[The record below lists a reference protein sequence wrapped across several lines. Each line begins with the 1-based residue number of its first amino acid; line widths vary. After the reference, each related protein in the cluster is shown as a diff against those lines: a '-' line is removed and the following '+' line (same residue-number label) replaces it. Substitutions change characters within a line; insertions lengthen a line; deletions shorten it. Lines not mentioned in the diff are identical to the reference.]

1 MAEVKSRFSDYDRF
15 FDGSVQRDAYECF
28 QNVLRILHIGSR
40 YCLLDS
46 SISLGDSEE
55 FMVSATTENF
65 NFTFKKTLICQKCKT
80 SSVFFIPNSAFNIY
94 PKEGKNM
101 HTLISESLTSSLMKG
116 CACTNN
122 DTNHMEILEFQEPPK
137 ILLLIMSRYDYA
149 IRPKKN
155 SSSVF
160 IDKQLILNGKTYQCQ
175 AIVSHLGETTTSGHY
190 TTKLFYNKRI
200 YICNDYN
207 ISLSDNEET
216 ASDCSYLI
224 FYARVN

>member
-1 MAEVKSRFSDYDRF
+1 
-15 FDGSVQRDAYECF
+15 
-28 QNVLRILHIGSR
+28 
-40 YCLLDS
+40 
-46 SISLGDSEE
+46 
-55 FMVSATTENF
+55 
-65 NFTFKKTLICQKCKT
+65 
-80 SSVFFIPNSAFNIY
+80 
-94 PKEGKNM
+94 
-101 HTLISESLTSSLMKG
+101 MKG

-190 TTKLFYNKRI
+190 TTKLF
-200 YICNDYN
+200 
-207 ISLSDNEET
+207 L
-216 ASDCSYLI
+216 
-224 FYARVN
+224 